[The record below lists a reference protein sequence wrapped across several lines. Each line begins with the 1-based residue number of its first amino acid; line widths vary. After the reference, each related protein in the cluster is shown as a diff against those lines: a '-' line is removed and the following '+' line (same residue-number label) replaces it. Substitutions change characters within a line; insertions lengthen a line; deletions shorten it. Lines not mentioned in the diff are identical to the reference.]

1 MGTTGHRPNKCQK
14 YEFTLILGR
23 KPRLT
28 TRVANALY
36 EAGCDDASLSSCDGR
51 VSADFH
57 RDSDSCRNAIVS
69 AIADVEKAGV
79 GARVERI
86 EPYEGQH
93 TDLIAALNVV
103 LELRRTVQKR
113 AEAVELV
120 GALTPVWS

>member
-1 MGTTGHRPNKCQK
+1 VGTISRRPNKCQK

-36 EAGCDDASLSSCDGR
+36 EAGCDDATLSSCDGI

-57 RDSDSCRNAIVS
+57 RESDSCRNAMVS
-69 AIADVEKAGV
+69 AIADVEGSGV

-93 TDLIAALNVV
+93 TELIAALNLL